1 VNGFLLN
8 TNIVSEL
15 IKSRPEPKLSLWIAS
30 TDESLLYLSVLTI
43 GEIRKGIVQLG
54 KTGRQIALQTWVD
67 RDLRARFVDRI
78 LPIDEPVA
86 DRWGWISG
94 QAMAKGARLPVIDGL
109 LAATALHY
117 NLTFV
122 TRNTKKDVLATGAV
136 VFNPW
141 QS

>member
-1 VNGFLLN
+1 MNGFLLD

-15 IKSRPEPKLSLWIAS
+15 IRSRPEPKLSRWIAS
-30 TDESLLYLSVLTI
+30 TDENLLYLSVLTM

-54 KTGRQIALQTWVD
+54 KTARQIELQTWVD
-67 RDLRARFVDRI
+67 RDLSSRFVDRI
-78 LPIDEPVA
+78 LPIDEAVA

-94 QAMAKGARLPVIDGL
+94 QAMVNGVRLPVIDGL

-122 TRNTKKDVLATGAV
+122 TRNTRDVLATGAV
-136 VFNPW
+136 LFNPW

>member
-1 VNGFLLN
+1 MNGFLLD

-15 IKSRPEPKLSLWIAS
+15 IRSRPEPRLSRWIAS
-30 TDESLLYLSVLTI
+30 TDENLLYLSVLAM

-54 KTGRQIALQTWVD
+54 KTARQIELQTWVD
-67 RDLRARFVDRI
+67 RDLRARFLDRI
-78 LPIDEPVA
+78 LPIDEAVA
-86 DRWGWISG
+86 DRWGWITG
-94 QAMAKGARLPVIDGL
+94 QAMANGVRLSVFDGL

-122 TRNTKKDVLATGAV
+122 TRNTRDVLATGAV
-136 VFNPW
+136 LFNPW

>member
-1 VNGFLLN
+1 MNGFLLD

-15 IKSRPEPKLSLWIAS
+15 IRSRPEPKLSRWIAS
-30 TDESLLYLSVLTI
+30 TDENLLYLSVLTM

-54 KTGRQIALQTWVD
+54 KTARQIELQTWVD
-67 RDLRARFVDRI
+67 RDLSSRFVDRI
-78 LPIDEPVA
+78 LPIDEAVA

-94 QAMAKGARLPVIDGL
+94 QAMVSRVRLPVIDGL

-122 TRNTKKDVLATGAV
+122 TRNTRDVLATGAV
-136 VFNPW
+136 LFNPW

>member
-1 VNGFLLN
+1 VNGFLLD

-15 IKSRPEPKLSLWIAS
+15 IRSRPEPKLSRWIAS
-30 TDESLLYLSVLTI
+30 TDENLLYLSVLTM

-54 KTGRQIALQTWVD
+54 KTARQIELQTWVD
-67 RDLRARFVDRI
+67 RDLSSRFVDRI
-78 LPIDEPVA
+78 LPIDEAVA

-94 QAMAKGARLPVIDGL
+94 QAMVNGVRLPVIDGL
-109 LAATALHY
+109 LAAMALHY

-122 TRNTKKDVLATGAV
+122 TRNTRDVLATGAV
-136 VFNPW
+136 LLNPW

>member
-1 VNGFLLN
+1 VNGFLLD

-15 IKSRPEPKLSLWIAS
+15 IRSRPEPKLSRWIAS
-30 TDESLLYLSVLTI
+30 TDENLLYLSVLTM

-54 KTGRQIALQTWVD
+54 RTRRQIALQTWVD
-67 RDLRARFVDRI
+67 RDLRARFLNRI
-78 LPIDEPVA
+78 LPIDEAVA

-94 QAMAKGARLPVIDGL
+94 QAMAKGVRLPVIDGL

-117 NLTFV
+117 SLTFV
-122 TRNTKKDVLATGAV
+122 TRNTRDVLATGAAL
-136 VFNPW
+136 FNPW

>member
-1 VNGFLLN
+1 VNGFLLD

-15 IKSRPEPKLSLWIAS
+15 IRSRPEPKLSRWIAS
-30 TDESLLYLSVLTI
+30 TDENLLYLSVLTM

-54 KTGRQIALQTWVD
+54 KTARQIELQSWVD
-67 RDLRARFVDRI
+67 RDLSSRFVDRI
-78 LPIDEPVA
+78 LPIDEAVA

-94 QAMAKGARLPVIDGL
+94 QAMVSRVRLPVIDGL

-122 TRNTKKDVLATGAV
+122 TRNTRDVLATGAV
-136 VFNPW
+136 LFNPW

>member
-1 VNGFLLN
+1 VNGFLLD

-15 IKSRPEPKLSLWIAS
+15 IRSRPEPKLSRWIAS
-30 TDESLLYLSVLTI
+30 TDENLLYLSVLAM

-54 KTGRQIALQTWVD
+54 KTARQIELQTWVD
-67 RDLRARFVDRI
+67 RDLRARFLDRI
-78 LPIDEPVA
+78 LPIDEAVA
-86 DRWGWISG
+86 DRWGWITG
-94 QAMAKGARLPVIDGL
+94 QAMANGVRLSVIDGL

-122 TRNTKKDVLATGAV
+122 TRNTRDVLATGAV
-136 VFNPW
+136 LFNPW

>member
-1 VNGFLLN
+1 MNGFLLD

-15 IKSRPEPKLSLWIAS
+15 IRSRPEPKLSRWIAS
-30 TDESLLYLSVLTI
+30 TDENLLYLSVLTMV
-43 GEIRKGIVQLG
+43 EILKGIVQLG
-54 KTGRQIALQTWVD
+54 KTARQIELQSWVD
-67 RDLRARFVDRI
+67 RDLSSRFVDRI
-78 LPIDEPVA
+78 LPIDEAVA

-94 QAMAKGARLPVIDGL
+94 QAMVSRVRLPVIDGL

-122 TRNTKKDVLATGAV
+122 TRNTRDVLATGAV
-136 VFNPW
+136 LFNPW

>member
-1 VNGFLLN
+1 MNGFLLD
-8 TNIVSEL
+8 TNILSEL
-15 IKSRPEPKLSLWIAS
+15 IRSRPEPKLSRWIAS
-30 TDESLLYLSVLTI
+30 TDENLLYLSVLTM

-54 KTGRQIALQTWVD
+54 KTARQIELQTWVD
-67 RDLRARFVDRI
+67 RDLRARFLDRI
-78 LPIDEPVA
+78 LPIDEAVA

-94 QAMAKGARLPVIDGL
+94 QAMVSRVRLPVIDGL

-122 TRNTKKDVLATGAV
+122 TRNTRDVLATGAV
-136 VFNPW
+136 LFNPW

>member
-1 VNGFLLN
+1 MNGFLLD

-15 IKSRPEPKLSLWIAS
+15 IRSRPEPKLSRWIAS
-30 TDESLLYLSVLTI
+30 TDENLLYLSVLTM

-54 KTGRQIALQTWVD
+54 KTARQIELQSWVD
-67 RDLRARFVDRI
+67 RDLSSRFVDRI
-78 LPIDEPVA
+78 LPIDEAVA

-94 QAMAKGARLPVIDGL
+94 QAMVSRVRLPVIDGL

-122 TRNTKKDVLATGAV
+122 TRNTRDVLATGAV
-136 VFNPW
+136 LFNPW

>member
-1 VNGFLLN
+1 VNGFLLD

-15 IKSRPEPKLSLWIAS
+15 IRSRPEPKLSRWIAS
-30 TDESLLYLSVLTI
+30 TDENLLYLSVLTM

-54 KTGRQIALQTWVD
+54 KTARQIELQTWVD
-67 RDLRARFVDRI
+67 RDLSSRFVDRI
-78 LPIDEPVA
+78 LPIDEAVA

-94 QAMAKGARLPVIDGL
+94 QAMVNGVRLPVIDGL

-122 TRNTKKDVLATGAV
+122 TRNTRDVLATGAV
-136 VFNPW
+136 LLNPW

>member
-1 VNGFLLN
+1 VNGFLLD

-15 IKSRPEPKLSLWIAS
+15 IRSRPEPKLSRWIAS
-30 TDESLLYLSVLTI
+30 TDENLLYLSVLTM

-54 KTGRQIALQTWVD
+54 KTARQIELQTWVD
-67 RDLRARFVDRI
+67 RDLSSRFVDRI
-78 LPIDEPVA
+78 LPIDEAVA

-94 QAMAKGARLPVIDGL
+94 QAMVSRVRLPVIDGL

-122 TRNTKKDVLATGAV
+122 TRNTRDVLATGAV
-136 VFNPW
+136 LFNPW

>member
-1 VNGFLLN
+1 VNGFLLD

-15 IKSRPEPKLSLWIAS
+15 IRSRPEPKLSRWIAS
-30 TDESLLYLSVLTI
+30 TDENLLYLSVLTM

-54 KTGRQIALQTWVD
+54 KTARQIELQTWVD
-67 RDLRARFVDRI
+67 RDLRSRFSDRI
-78 LPIDEPVA
+78 LPIDEAIA

-94 QAMAKGARLPVIDGL
+94 QAMVSRVRLPVIDGL

-122 TRNTKKDVLATGAV
+122 TRNTRDVLATGAV
-136 VFNPW
+136 LFNPW